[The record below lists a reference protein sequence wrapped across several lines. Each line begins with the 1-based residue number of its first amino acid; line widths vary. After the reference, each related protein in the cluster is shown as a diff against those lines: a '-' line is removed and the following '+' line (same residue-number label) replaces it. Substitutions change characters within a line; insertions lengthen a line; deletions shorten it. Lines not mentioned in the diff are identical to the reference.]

1 MGKGKDGRTP
11 SPPQIRGCKHREG
24 SSVNPTTA
32 GNDDVARGK
41 ESSVFAD
48 GGSDW
53 KGVYLLPD
61 LDGDAFKRDL
71 HACVAAVG
79 PPTGED
85 AAHFKR
91 IVNIMYFCSVGGHL
105 LLFATAIEHAEP
117 WGPNSALLSAMAAL
131 ISACLISTGRTMN
144 WVVVGH
150 HVSHGGYNKLAH
162 DNAVPSKY
170 RRGYYATGLWRRC
183 VDWVDWMLPEAWNL
197 EHNKLHH
204 YKLSE
209 DADPDCVERNFA
221 KFRAMKIPQALKWI
235 PMPIFL
241 VGWKYIYYSTNTLK
255 QYKLSQHNSFVARN
269 WPSHPGAQ
277 TRSAPLV
284 AQNFIVSCPVP
295 LRSRTQSAAVL
306 S

>member
-1 MGKGKDGRTP
+1 VSNGQSVSDQVGHGKRDSS
-11 SPPQIRGCKHREG
+11 SPFRD
-24 SSVNPTTA
+24 A
-32 GNDDVARGK
+32 G
-41 ESSVFAD
+41 AD
-48 GGSDW
+48 W
-53 KGVYLLPD
+53 EAKGVYLLPD
-61 LDGDAFKRDL
+61 SFDAEGFKAEL
-71 HACVAAVG
+71 HKCVEAVG
-79 PPTGED
+79 PPTDED
-85 AAHFKR
+85 AAHFKH
-91 IVNIMYFCSVGGHL
+91 IVNIMQVLQVGGHL

-117 WGPNSALLSAMAAL
+117 WGPNSALLTALGAVVSAFM
-131 ISACLISTGRTMN
+131 ISTGRSMN

-162 DNAVPSKY
+162 DHAVDSKY
-170 RRGYYATGLWRRC
+170 KRGHYATGLWRRC

-221 KFRAMKIPQALKWI
+221 KFRAMKVPQALKWI

-255 QYKLSQHNSFVARN
+255 QYKLSQKNSFIARN

-284 AQNFIVSCPVP
+284 AQNFIVSHHRLP
-295 LRSRTQSAAVL
+295 LRPSTGEPCADLTSACLVSCCNTRARYCPRL
-306 S
+306 

>member
-32 GNDDVARGK
+32 G
-41 ESSVFAD
+41 SVFAD

-61 LDGDAFKRDL
+61 LDGDAFKADL

-105 LLFATAIEHAEP
+105 LLFATALEHAEP

-144 WVVVGH
+144 WVVVAITCLTADTTNWHMTTLSPPSIGAGTMPP
-150 HVSHGGYNKLAH
+150 VSGGAAWTGSTGCYL
-162 DNAVPSKY
+162 
-170 RRGYYATGLWRRC
+170 RRGIW
-183 VDWVDWMLPEAWNL
+183 
-197 EHNKLHH
+197 
-204 YKLSE
+204 
-209 DADPDCVERNFA
+209 
-221 KFRAMKIPQALKWI
+221 
-235 PMPIFL
+235 
-241 VGWKYIYYSTNTLK
+241 STT
-255 QYKLSQHNSFVARN
+255 SC
-269 WPSHPGAQ
+269 
-277 TRSAPLV
+277 TTT
-284 AQNFIVSCPVP
+284 SCPKTP
-295 LRSRTQSAAVL
+295 TRTASSATSPSSAR
-306 S
+306 